1 MLVPRLRTIGLMEF
15 NRAGEA
21 IAEGRAC
28 AEQALPALRR
38 YI

>member
-1 MLVPRLRTIGLMEF
+1 MLLPRLADIGLMEY
-15 NRAGEA
+15 NRAAEA

-28 AEQALPALRR
+28 AAQALPALRR